1 MVKTISFGRKILIF
15 WKLILLFQEH
25 YDVFNTSQLTLAVME
40 GPLLE
45 YCITEMLLFWPKVL
59 ILAEIDYFGRNI
71 KSSIWSQN
79 CFGQIID
86 RNCLPKSNQNVICPT
101 TRQRK
106 VWVPLRGSCRGCV
119 PAQGGHHVNNNDN
132 RRKSVSAKSPK

>member
-1 MVKTISFGRKILIF
+1 MVKTISFGQKILIF

-25 YDVFNTSQLTLAVME
+25 YDVFNSSQLTLAVME
-40 GPLLE
+40 GPLFE
-45 YCITEMLLFWPKVL
+45 DCTTKMLLFWPKVL

-71 KSSIWSQN
+71 KSGIWSQN

-101 TRQRK
+101 TSGGRQ
-106 VWVPLRGSCRGCV
+106 PLG
-119 PAQGGHHVNNNDN
+119 QMKN
-132 RRKSVSAKSPK
+132 RAVSNPQNKDS